1 MVSGQLAV
9 SLLITLTGCL
19 SFWLLQSITL
29 VCSDSDVPET
39 LLVLRD
45 TGLFFIGSGEL
56 SAYRAARKLTVIANF
71 NQKA

>member
-1 MVSGQLAV
+1 M
-9 SLLITLTGCL
+9 
-19 SFWLLQSITL
+19 
-29 VCSDSDVPET
+29 CSDSDVPET

-45 TGLFFIGSGEL
+45 TGLVFLGSGEL

>member
-1 MVSGQLAV
+1 M
-9 SLLITLTGCL
+9 
-19 SFWLLQSITL
+19 
-29 VCSDSDVPET
+29 CSDSDVPET